1 MLKSI
6 FKQSYTE
13 RVPPGLVGFFNC
25 LDTGFF
31 SGLNFLN
38 SEHRVDKLMMCSP
51 VFYPVFYTSY
61 SAFIF
66 HFCGL
71 CERTFPPRNVHKSR
85 PRSPI
90 WYLFSLSQGCNDY
103 PITQIPII
111 FPSPLSEL
119 LNLHHSHATYNLVLF
134 VCWTYICPF
143 AQQVILTGHKIFFFL
158 VKIFNPKTV
167 KSQIQGGIYSVKLS
181 FCGWLTLFSNGVCT
195 SDHQRVTRVRP
206 AQGLFR
212 GGEAILK
219 IVENSGGVETML
231 WMGIMFLH
239 V

>member
-1 MLKSI
+1 MKLSFGPDLGYPPPDPPFKTTVQRTCAVVLKSI

-90 WYLFSLSQGCNDY
+90 WYLFSLSQPRNDY
-103 PITQIPII
+103 PITQMPII

-134 VCWTYICPF
+134 VCCTVYNVHICPTRYF
-143 AQQVILTGHKIFFFL
+143 NQTWECCWDLFL
-158 VKIFNPKTV
+158 WKGKM
-167 KSQIQGGIYSVKLS
+167 
-181 FCGWLTLFSNGVCT
+181 TLFWPDFIRRARG
-195 SDHQRVTRVRP
+195 QRP
-206 AQGLFR
+206 W
-212 GGEAILK
+212 IC
-219 IVENSGGVETML
+219 
-231 WMGIMFLH
+231 
-239 V
+239 

>member
-1 MLKSI
+1 
-6 FKQSYTE
+6 
-13 RVPPGLVGFFNC
+13 
-25 LDTGFF
+25 
-31 SGLNFLN
+31 
-38 SEHRVDKLMMCSP
+38 MCSP

-90 WYLFSLSQGCNDY
+90 WYLFSLSQGRNDY

-134 VCWTYICPF
+134 VCCTYLPN
-143 AQQVILTGHKIFFFL
+143 KIFEPDVGIPL
-158 VKIFNPKTV
+158 KGEDDLILAWLYSACTWPKALNLLEF
-167 KSQIQGGIYSVKLS
+167 QFHS
-181 FCGWLTLFSNGVCT
+181 F
-195 SDHQRVTRVRP
+195 
-206 AQGLFR
+206 GLNKKNC
-212 GGEAILK
+212 EIP
-219 IVENSGGVETML
+219 NSGGNIFCKAKLL
-231 WMGIMFLH
+231 WVVDPIF
-239 V
+239 